1 MSAAGTSTQQLR
13 ASRPKLWTSSAK
25 QAQQSADPAGL
36 TQPTVSATSGQSES
50 VLPSVPTSPPSPPF
64 HTRVGLNFQARLPPL
79 SLPSPPAASAA
90 PSSVDGEA
98 VWQPSKAP
106 SDATVESYLSAV
118 QDLFAER
125 PDDFDEE
132 TALLFL
138 HRCNYNTQLALALV
152 QPHALGRDTDMP
164 AMEGAA
170 SPPSD
175 LSPATSDDS
184 ELESDDDTDDVCSVC
199 MDGGTLIICE
209 RRGCRR
215 VYHVDCAGLKE
226 VPRGR
231 WECPVHF
238 CSICGD
244 DWTEGSRRKKA
255 RLDSSSATGSAG
267 GMGGGGAGSEAL
279 KPITSHPSLISSSSQ
294 PHLLSPA
301 SSHSPT
307 SSFPHTSP
315 PPHVACSSCPTAYC
329 LPHMPPSLSAAYSIP
344 VEQLATLTLDGLQ
357 ERVSSSINGL
367 FLCLSCIGVQERR
380 RRLEMLRRLNAMMDE
395 REEKAKASS
404 GSKPAATSIGGG
416 GKGSKVEAERER
428 DESDPL
434 FTLYSAFKQQELRDD
449 EAAAAD
455 MSGASEGLGFD
466 RMLHHPTEW
475 RRLEGTLVAV
485 EQTDVKKAEAAGGAV
500 AKGSGT
506 AGEAM
511 RD

>member
-1 MSAAGTSTQQLR
+1 MNVSTATADSNAPLR
-13 ASRPKLWTSSAK
+13 PSRPKLWSSPTK
-25 QAQQSADPAGL
+25 QVQPPDPTDL
-36 TQPTVSATSGQSES
+36 TQLSTAAVQINAAQPLQH
-50 VLPSVPTSPPSPPF
+50 TSPPSSPL
-64 HTRVGLNFQARLPPL
+64 HTRVGLDFQAH
-79 SLPSPPAASAA
+79 LPSLTQPSPAPTSALS
-90 PSSVDGEA
+90 PTTSPFDGEP
-98 VWQPSKAP
+98 VWQPSRAP

-118 QDLFAER
+118 QDLFADR
-125 PDDFDEE
+125 PDDYDEE

-138 HRCNYNTQLALALV
+138 HRCNYNTSLALALI
-152 QPHALGRDTDMP
+152 QPHALSRDTELP
-164 AMEGAA
+164 ATEGAA

-255 RLDSSSATGSAG
+255 RIDNSGSGGSVGGMGGSAG
-267 GMGGGGAGSEAL
+267 GTEPL

-301 SSHSPT
+301 SSHSPS
-307 SSFPHTSP
+307 SSFSNTSP
-315 PPHVACSSCPTAYC
+315 PPHVACTSCPTAYC
-329 LPHMPPSLSAAYSIP
+329 LPHIPHSLAAAYSIP
-344 VEQLATLTLDGLQ
+344 VEQLATLKPEALQ
-357 ERVSSSINGL
+357 TRVSQSVNGV

-380 RRLEMLRRLNAMMDE
+380 RRLDMLRRLNAMMDD
-395 REEKAKASS
+395 REEKAKAS
-404 GSKPAATSIGGG
+404 GKPTSLAGG
-416 GKGSKVEAERER
+416 GKGKVEAERET
-428 DESDPL
+428 EEGDPL
-434 FTLYSAFKQQELRDD
+434 YALYNAFKQQELRDD
-449 EAAAAD
+449 EVAAAD

-475 RRLEGTLVAV
+475 RRLEGTLKSV
-485 EQTDVKKAEAAGGAV
+485 EQTDGKRAEAAAGVTVKGGA
-500 AKGSGT
+500 A
-506 AGEAM
+506 AGDAM
-511 RD
+511 KD